1 MPVKMS
7 GKEFNEFYN
16 SDWGDDVWVDDD
28 DVTVDGRDLQELSN
42 EEQEVP
48 DTAVVVI
55 KAGVLYMGG
64 SNEVVGGL
72 VQFARKWKKDQLVT
86 KAVCEIPK
94 DRYDEFVKAVLAAG
108 GKVLV

>member
-7 GKEFNEFYN
+7 GREFNEFYN
-16 SDWGDDVWVDDD
+16 SDWGDDVWVDED

-55 KAGVLYMGG
+55 RAGVLYRGYI
-64 SNEVVGGL
+64 NVPIGGL
-72 VQFARKWKKDQLVT
+72 VQFAKKWQKNQLMT
-86 KAVCEIPK
+86 RAVCEIPK
-94 DRYDEFVKAVLAAG
+94 DRYDAFVKAVAAAG